1 VIYAPP
7 PCGVPETR
15 QTWQTC
21 DARSASPP
29 RLEPLGSA
37 PNAEP
42 VQLTV
47 KLDPLD
53 STAHVDYQYVQDAGT
68 PEADSVVRLYTLQS
82 SGNWC
87 LVSEVAGSRD
97 IHFSPPSGGP
107 FRAAVIP
114 RSTLAVGQTY
124 FSDSVQVQMVSVVDL
139 PNTRDGGVQEI
150 DANSLEEAEQL
161 ALAAGTWNPASGTL
175 GPDAQHMRV
184 EAPTADQQCRH

>member
-1 VIYAPP
+1 VIYALQ
-7 PCGVPETR
+7 PCGVTET
-15 QTWQTC
+15 QPAC
-21 DARSASPP
+21 DARIASPP
-29 RLEPLGSA
+29 RLEPQGGA
-37 PNAEP
+37 PDAAL

-47 KLDPLD
+47 TLDPRD
-53 STAHVDYQYVQDAGT
+53 SIAHVDYLYAQDAGT

-87 LVSEVAGSRD
+87 LVNEVAGSRD

-124 FSDSVQVQMVSVVDL
+124 LSDSVQVQTVSVVDL
-139 PNTRDGGVQEI
+139 PNTRDGGAQEI

-184 EAPTADQQCRH
+184 EAPTADQQCRR